1 MGKEAS
7 PMLVLY
13 YPDDFAKEKNGNSEK
28 REKCA
33 LALGFFDGVHMAHRE
48 LIKKAV
54 SLSCEKGLTPAVFTF
69 PAEDEG
75 IKSSAKKIYSTSQKL
90 SILESLGIKLCYVVD
105 FSSVASL
112 SPDEFIEN
120 ILIGKF
126 GAETVVCGYNFR
138 FGKGASADALYLKN
152 ALSALGKDCRIINE
166 YSLDGRTLSS
176 SYVRELLALADMKGA
191 ARALGMPYFI
201 EGEVSRGDGRGASL
215 GIPTANL
222 SLSPGAALLKRGVYA
237 AAVYIDGTR
246 YPAITNIG
254 ACPTFGARE
263 LHSETQIFGEV
274 GDIYGKKIRV
284 YLLDFIRE
292 EKLFDSKDKLIMQIN
307 VDKKYANAVYM
318 ETKWQE
324 IGLN

>member
-1 MGKEAS
+1 
-7 PMLVLY
+7 
-13 YPDDFAKEKNGNSEK
+13 
-28 REKCA
+28 
-33 LALGFFDGVHMAHRE
+33 
-48 LIKKAV
+48 
-54 SLSCEKGLTPAVFTF
+54 
-69 PAEDEG
+69 
-75 IKSSAKKIYSTSQKL
+75 
-90 SILESLGIKLCYVVD
+90 
-105 FSSVASL
+105 
-112 SPDEFIEN
+112 
-120 ILIGKF
+120 
-126 GAETVVCGYNFR
+126 
-138 FGKGASADALYLKN
+138 
-152 ALSALGKDCRIINE
+152 
-166 YSLDGRTLSS
+166 
-176 SYVRELLALADMKGA
+176 
-191 ARALGMPYFI
+191 MPYFI

-222 SLSPGAALLKRGVYA
+222 PLSPEAELLKRGVYA
-237 AAVYIDGTR
+237 AAVYIDGIR

-292 EKLFDSKDKLIMQIN
+292 EKLFDSKDELIMQIN